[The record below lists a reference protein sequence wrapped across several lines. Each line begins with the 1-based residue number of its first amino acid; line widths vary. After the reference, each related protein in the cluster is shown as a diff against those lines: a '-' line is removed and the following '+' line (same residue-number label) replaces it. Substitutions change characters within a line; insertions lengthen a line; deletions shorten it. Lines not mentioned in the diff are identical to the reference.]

1 MPERRSKSSRSP
13 KYRRQRRHGSSD
25 RAFVEV
31 DGSRHYLGDF
41 DSPESREAYR
51 RLIVEWATGGAY
63 TAVPQDEITVIELA
77 DRFWQHAQR
86 YYRNADGSLTTTP
99 GNYKAG
105 LKIAKRLY
113 GRAPAGEFGP
123 RHLKTVRDEMIRAGV
138 LVQRFLRSA

>member
-1 MPERRSKSSRSP
+1 MPERRSNSNRSP
-13 KYRRQRRHGSSD
+13 KYRRQRRRGSPD
-25 RAFVEV
+25 RAFVEI
-31 DGSRHYLGDF
+31 DGNRRYLGDF

-99 GNYKAG
+99 TVGVRTAAAMDTYALPQG
-105 LKIAKRLY
+105 CPR
-113 GRAPAGEFGP
+113 RVSPAT
-123 RHLKTVRDEMIRAGV
+123 K
-138 LVQRFLRSA
+138 